1 MAMTADFDDFL
12 DKLAVHDSQCNMLD
26 NSQDGLY
33 IGMMS
38 GTSLDALDV
47 VLCQFDDTDGFLK
60 VDLVATHSKAFPK
73 ELHQI
78 LTALC
83 TPNGTNALAQGEFEK
98 FSELDFWGLAS
109 RLYGEL
115 SAQAVMELLEK
126 AGILPDE
133 VIAIGIHGQTVRH
146 RPEWRFS
153 LQLLDPNILA
163 ERTGITVVSD
173 FRRRDMAVGGQGAP
187 LVPAFHRAVFGWG
200 VVVLNLGGIANITVL
215 NANLDEQVI
224 GYDTGVANL
233 LMDGWTAR
241 HLGQSYDKN
250 GDWARGGK
258 IDVPLIDELLKHPF
272 LSQSAPKS
280 TGREEFNL
288 DWLDS
293 ILTNFDT
300 SPQDVQATLC
310 EFTALTAGCEI
321 GKFDKQ
327 IDHLYVCGGGAYN
340 GYLLER
346 LQVHLANW
354 QINTTEVVGI
364 SPTWVESACFA
375 WLARQTILG
384 QPANLPS
391 VTGADKEVVLG
402 TVCFG

>member
-1 MAMTADFDDFL
+1 MTTNFDEFL
-12 DKLAVHDSQCNMLD
+12 NELSTQSDLIDDSQN
-26 NSQDGLY
+26 GLY
-33 IGMMS
+33 IGIMS
-38 GTSLDALDV
+38 GTSLDALDL
-47 VLCQFDDTDGFLK
+47 VLCQFDDTDGFSK
-60 VDLVATHSKAFPK
+60 VNLVATHSKDFPK

-83 TPNGTNALAQGEFEK
+83 TPNGTHTLAQGEFEK

-115 SAQAVMELLEK
+115 SAQAVTELLEQ
-126 AGILPDE
+126 ANILSDE
-133 VIAIGIHGQTVRH
+133 VVAIGIHGQTVRH

-153 LQLLDPNILA
+153 LQLLDPNVLA

-187 LVPAFHRAVFGWG
+187 LVPAFHRAMFGGG
-200 VVVLNLGGIANITVL
+200 VVVLNLGGIANITAL
-215 NANLDEQVI
+215 NANLDDEVI

-272 LSQSAPKS
+272 LSQPAPKS

-288 DWLDS
+288 DWLDGV
-293 ILTNFDT
+293 LTNFDT

-310 EFTALTAGCEI
+310 EFTALTAGREI
-321 GKFDKQ
+321 TKFAKTDNA
-327 IDHLYVCGGGAYN
+327 LYVCGGGAYN

-346 LQVHLANW
+346 LQVHLPNW
-354 QINTTEVVGI
+354 QIATTEVVGI

>member
-1 MAMTADFDDFL
+1 MTADFDDFL
-12 DKLAVHDSQCNMLD
+12 TDYSPQYDPQFDLID
-26 NSQDGLY
+26 NSQNGLY
-33 IGMMS
+33 VGMMS

-47 VLCQFDDTDGFLK
+47 VLCRFVDDDGLQ
-60 VDLVATHSKAFPK
+60 VELIHTHSKVFPK

-83 TPNGTNALAQGEFEK
+83 TPNGTQALAQGDFEA

-109 RLYGEL
+109 RLYGEFASDLVNELLAQAKL
-115 SAQAVMELLEK
+115 SADD
-126 AGILPDE
+126 I
-133 VIAIGIHGQTVRH
+133 IAIGCHGQTVRH
-146 RPEWRFS
+146 RPKWRFS
-153 LQLLDPNILA
+153 LQLIDPNVLA
-163 ERTGITVVSD
+163 QRTGISVVSD

-187 LVPAFHRAVFGWG
+187 LVPAFHQAVFGDNTPNHTT
-200 VVVLNLGGIANITVL
+200 VVLNLGGIANMTVL
-215 NANLDEQVI
+215 GKTVV

-250 GDWARGGK
+250 GDWARGGN
-258 IDVPLIDELLKHPF
+258 IDENLLNTLLEHPF

-310 EFTALTAGCEI
+310 EFTALTAGREI
-321 GKFDKQ
+321 DKFSKQ

-346 LQVHLANW
+346 LRVHLPAW
-354 QINTTEVVGI
+354 QIATTETVGI
-364 SPTWVESACFA
+364 APTWVESVCFA
-375 WLARQTILG
+375 WLARQTILMQTG
-384 QPANLPS
+384 NLPL
-391 VTGADKEVVLG
+391 VTGASEAVVLG
-402 TVCFG
+402 VVCF

>member
-1 MAMTADFDDFL
+1 MTADFDDFL
-12 DKLAVHDSQCNMLD
+12 TDYSPQYDPQFDLID
-26 NSQDGLY
+26 NSQNGLY
-33 IGMMS
+33 VGMMS

-47 VLCQFDDTDGFLK
+47 ALCRFVDDDGLQ
-60 VDLVATHSKAFPK
+60 VELIHTHSKVFPK

-83 TPNGTNALAQGEFEK
+83 TPNGTQALAQGDFEA

-109 RLYGEL
+109 RLYGEFASDLVNELLAQAKL
-115 SAQAVMELLEK
+115 SADD
-126 AGILPDE
+126 I
-133 VIAIGIHGQTVRH
+133 IAIGCHGQTVRH
-146 RPEWRFS
+146 RPKWRFS
-153 LQLLDPNILA
+153 LQLIDPNVLA
-163 ERTGITVVSD
+163 QRTGISVVSD

-187 LVPAFHRAVFGWG
+187 LVPAFHQAVFGDNTPNHTT
-200 VVVLNLGGIANITVL
+200 VVLNLGGIANITVL
-215 NANLDEQVI
+215 GKTVV

-258 IDVPLIDELLKHPF
+258 IDERLLGVLLQHPF
-272 LSQSAPKS
+272 LGQSAPKS
-280 TGREEFNL
+280 TGREDFNL

-310 EFTALTAGCEI
+310 EFTALTAGREI
-321 GKFDKQ
+321 DKFSKQ

-346 LQVHLANW
+346 LRVHLPAW
-354 QINTTEVVGI
+354 QIATTETVGI
-364 SPTWVESACFA
+364 APTWVESVCFA
-375 WLARQTILG
+375 WLARQTILMQTG
-384 QPANLPS
+384 NLPL
-391 VTGADKEVVLG
+391 VTGASEAVVLG
-402 TVCFG
+402 VVCF